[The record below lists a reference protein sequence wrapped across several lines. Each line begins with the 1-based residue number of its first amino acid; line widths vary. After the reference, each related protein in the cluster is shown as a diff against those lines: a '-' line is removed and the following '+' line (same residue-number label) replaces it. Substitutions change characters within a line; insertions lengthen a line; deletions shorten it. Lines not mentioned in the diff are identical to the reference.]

1 MPLAPRAQRAGKT
14 QSLQIL
20 EDLRKIKA
28 EDNEAVERLDNEL
41 HSAHVKQEPHLDK
54 KENSYGSSSSSE
66 LSELEDTGSDAT
78 PISGKNEEARPAIDE
93 PQKRSTRRTNA
104 AKTYTEPDSSSEDV
118 GVRQK
123 GRGIAV
129 KNTWALN
136 GSEES
141 EIDSSASY
149 TSEGGSDSSGNESKV
164 STFSQGIQGEETE
177 GEIDAGLDDDSLD
190 EHSDRLESFPLER
203 HDNEQGKRNRIS
215 EAKFKYMVTHGTLNE
230 VQRSKPWE
238 VIAEECGVTASLE
251 NISQALKQAGI
262 PHGDRLR
269 PRLRAAPSRDEDGVS
284 VPRSLSSQPSKS
296 STQNSGSPTLKLTAR
311 DLELVVVAF
320 QCLKDRRTFQI
331 NYGKLADLAG
341 LKNPASGS
349 AAWSVV
355 RKKLSSN
362 ASPRLTAREVEVLG
376 LAFRSLIDGY
386 VIQIDQNRF
395 AELAG
400 FSSAWSGNASWL
412 VVKKKLMAGP
422 SHVALASPAAATNL
436 HKRKH
441 PASTIILE
449 DSESEGVMPT
459 LKKRRENVLASRKT
473 NGSPESHEWHPYSKL
488 SRGIN
493 SNMEKSRRLTAPL
506 PPAVDMVEP
515 VLHKSNEP
523 LTPGA
528 NEELMIRNRN
538 INIDNLPT
546 ASKEPTTMN
555 VATATNGF
563 VARAFAT
570 VSPTNDNNSKGFTTS
585 KSVAMSDLQKKKNIV
600 WNLQAEHMLLLAI
613 VEVSGH
619 KIDYEAIAER
629 LGCTGNAV
637 SHHLSKLRKEARGR
651 NDLIPLGRLQ
661 NVTKPI
667 VWTNRPQITEAAAK
681 SDDSTVRFPKTVPFP
696 KPSLTKDALF
706 IKNEIAK
713 LEAKLGDN
721 SELAPWSE
729 EEVSALERGLR
740 RFSGPYWGDILALF
754 GPNGSVSD
762 VLKDRDDAQLENK
775 ACRMKI
781 SFLKSGV
788 RFPFYLRLVTGGRQ
802 KVAPTVV
809 VDDGKGETGAGED
822 HGQKL
827 LPTVVV
833 DDGKGET
840 VAGVDHDHA
849 TGGVTV
855 TPEEG
860 NIPMD
865 LGTAGEGVVASVA
878 PAAFEHAIDV
888 STTS

>member
-1 MPLAPRAQRAGKT
+1 ML
-14 QSLQIL
+14 LL
-20 EDLRKIKA
+20 
-28 EDNEAVERLDNEL
+28 
-41 HSAHVKQEPHLDK
+41 
-54 KENSYGSSSSSE
+54 
-66 LSELEDTGSDAT
+66 
-78 PISGKNEEARPAIDE
+78 
-93 PQKRSTRRTNA
+93 
-104 AKTYTEPDSSSEDV
+104 
-118 GVRQK
+118 
-123 GRGIAV
+123 
-129 KNTWALN
+129 
-136 GSEES
+136 
-141 EIDSSASY
+141 
-149 TSEGGSDSSGNESKV
+149 
-164 STFSQGIQGEETE
+164 F
-177 GEIDAGLDDDSLD
+177 
-190 EHSDRLESFPLER
+190 
-203 HDNEQGKRNRIS
+203 
-215 EAKFKYMVTHGTLNE
+215 
-230 VQRSKPWE
+230 
-238 VIAEECGVTASLE
+238 
-251 NISQALKQAGI
+251 
-262 PHGDRLR
+262 
-269 PRLRAAPSRDEDGVS
+269 
-284 VPRSLSSQPSKS
+284 
-296 STQNSGSPTLKLTAR
+296 
-311 DLELVVVAF
+311 
-320 QCLKDRRTFQI
+320 
-331 NYGKLADLAG
+331 
-341 LKNPASGS
+341 
-349 AAWSVV
+349 
-355 RKKLSSN
+355 
-362 ASPRLTAREVEVLG
+362 
-376 LAFRSLIDGY
+376 
-386 VIQIDQNRF
+386 
-395 AELAG
+395 
-400 FSSAWSGNASWL
+400 
-412 VVKKKLMAGP
+412 
-422 SHVALASPAAATNL
+422 
-436 HKRKH
+436 
-441 PASTIILE
+441 
-449 DSESEGVMPT
+449 
-459 LKKRRENVLASRKT
+459 
-473 NGSPESHEWHPYSKL
+473 
-488 SRGIN
+488 
-493 SNMEKSRRLTAPL
+493 
-506 PPAVDMVEP
+506 
-515 VLHKSNEP
+515 
-523 LTPGA
+523 
-528 NEELMIRNRN
+528 
-538 INIDNLPT
+538 
-546 ASKEPTTMN
+546 
-555 VATATNGF
+555 
-563 VARAFAT
+563 
-570 VSPTNDNNSKGFTTS
+570 
-585 KSVAMSDLQKKKNIV
+585 IV
-600 WNLQAEHMLLLAI
+600 QAEHMLLLAI

-629 LGCTGNAV
+629 VGFPSSRKLEQLLIPHKLGCTGNAV